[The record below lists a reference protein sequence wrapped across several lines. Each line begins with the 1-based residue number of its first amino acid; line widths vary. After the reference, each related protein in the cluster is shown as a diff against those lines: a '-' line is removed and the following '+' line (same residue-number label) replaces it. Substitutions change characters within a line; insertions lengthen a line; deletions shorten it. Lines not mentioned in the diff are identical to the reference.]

1 MKTTRY
7 LPLALLTALLAAC
20 NADNTAQT
28 VENIKADVAKDIE
41 ADMNKAIADAKAYL
55 TDITITMQDGGKAT
69 INANGDLSIAG
80 NPVVL
85 NAEQRELTRQYHAA
99 TKKIAMQGM
108 EIGKES
114 AKLASQAIG
123 SAIGGIISGKNEAE
137 IEKSVEAKAGNIE
150 AVANRLCDSALELKA
165 VQEKLVASVPEFKP
179 EPMAVDNGKDGCSV
193 HSGAGI
199 NIDTGAPSPDSE
211 NQPKP

>member
-1 MKTTRY
+1 MKHIRY
-7 LPLALLTALLAAC
+7 MPLALLTAMLAAC

-41 ADMNKAIADAKAYL
+41 TDMNKAIADAKADL
-55 TDITITMQDGGKAT
+55 TDITVTMQDGSKAT
-69 INANGDLSIAG
+69 INANGDLSISGKA
-80 NPVVL
+80 VTL
-85 NAEQRELTRQYHAA
+85 SAEQRELTKQYYAA
-99 TKKIAMQGM
+99 TKKIAMQGI

-114 AKLASQAIG
+114 AKLATQAIG

-150 AVANRLCDSALELKA
+150 AVAKRLCDSALELKA

-179 EPMAVDNGKDGCSV
+179 EPMMVDNSKDGCSV

-199 NIDTGAPSPDSE
+199 NIDTGTTSPTSE
-211 NQPKP
+211 NPPKP